1 MVHFFDGNKGG
12 VIYVGTEA
20 DMAAMDNNGGCSFL
34 WNGDAAPVGE
44 TIEVKIEGT
53 SSGTINV
60 EHWPVE
66 KATWI
71 GS

>member
-1 MVHFFDGNKGG
+1 MVHFFDGNRGG

-34 WNGDAAPVGE
+34 WNGDTAPVGG

-53 SSGTINV
+53 SSGTIKV
-60 EHWPVE
+60 EHWTVE
-66 KATWI
+66 KAT
-71 GS
+71 SS